1 MPPHCLR
8 LRPRSRLCPP
18 AAAAAATA
26 TATAAEPRPRPV
38 RLRLRLILATA
49 LDDPNPNDAEWEGE
63 MLSFAQCDTTAYSI
77 PAGGESE
84 FMPACYKPLYLG
96 SSSAA
101 SPSDESVV

>member
-1 MPPHCLR
+1 MCR
-8 LRPRSRLCPP
+8 LTACAPAPAPASAPP
-18 AAAAAATA
+18 AAAA

-84 FMPACYKPLYLG
+84 FMPECYKPLYG
-96 SSSAA
+96 SSSSAA
-101 SPSDESVV
+101 SEDSVV

>member
-1 MPPHCLR
+1 MCR
-8 LRPRSRLCPP
+8 LTASGPAPASAPP

-26 TATAAEPRPRPV
+26 TVSAAEPRPRPV

-101 SPSDESVV
+101 SDESVDVQ

>member
-1 MPPHCLR
+1 MTELELTLVNLSAVHARSPGTARVGSTSLPEDAV
-8 LRPRSRLCPP
+8 RPGRQ
-18 AAAAAATA
+18 
-26 TATAAEPRPRPV
+26 
-38 RLRLRLILATA
+38 LRLILATA